1 MIRFAVVLCPALSCP
16 VRPCPPLSFPS
27 LRCVVKVLNSF
38 GQGYRLSDN
47 ETMRA
52 EYKERVLQ
60 GADSLYD
67 FKWAVRALFLT
78 KKN

>member
-1 MIRFAVVLCPALSCP
+1 M
-16 VRPCPPLSFPS
+16 
-27 LRCVVKVLNSF
+27 VKVLNSF